1 MLEDKRPTKLHTT
14 INSVLLVLLVV
25 LMILLGSGIAT
36 YMNQQG
42 RTDDRVELVRMEYA
56 GMLGIFNEDQQLKYN
71 RLAEVID
78 TDSRTQD
85 RRLRLLEQ
93 KVDEL
98 QLEIR
103 ELQATK

>member
-1 MLEDKRPTKLHTT
+1 MTEDKTPTKLHT
-14 INSVLLVLLVV
+14 IVNSVLLVLLVV
-25 LMILLGSGIAT
+25 LMLLLGSGIAT
-36 YMNQQG
+36 YMSQQS
-42 RTDDRVELVRMEYA
+42 RMDDRVELVRMEYA
-56 GMLGIFNEDQQLKYN
+56 GMLRVFSEDQQLKYN
-71 RLAEVID
+71 RLVETID

-103 ELQATK
+103 SLQAK